1 MANNTLPDFAAFNPA
16 NVGAQIDQLITQL
29 QKAVQHAETAEA
41 TWADFYA
48 PLEQSSEQL
57 QRAWGMVSHL
67 NGVADS
73 PPLRA
78 AYQEKLQEI
87 TQAWTEIGQNKALFE
102 QYKKLKNSTEYSN
115 ASATRKRIIDKALQ
129 GFELSGAALVSP
141 GRERYAAIQDEL
153 AQLAQDFSKR
163 ALDATNA
170 YSLHLEKEAH
180 VAGLPADVVAA
191 AKAEAVSKGKTGW
204 LFSLRMPSYMPVMQY
219 ANDRA
224 VREAMYQAYCT
235 RASESGPVS
244 LDNSKTI
251 EQTLALRAEEAK
263 LLGYQNFAELS
274 LATKMADSPTQ
285 VDQFL
290 RDLGSKAKPFALK
303 EMQELRAFA
312 ADKLGIMDVQ
322 AWDIAYIS
330 EKLKEERYSFSEQEV
345 RQYFQAPK
353 VLQGLF
359 KKIEELFSV
368 SVVKDKTSVWDHA
381 VEFYR
386 IERNDP
392 NKGQQK
398 QLVGQFYIDLY
409 ARETKR
415 SGAWMD
421 DARGRNN
428 SGKELQ
434 TPVAYLVCN
443 FMPPVDGKPALLTH
457 DEVTTLFHEMGHG
470 LHHLLTRVDDLAVS
484 GINGVEWD
492 AVELPSQFMENFCW
506 EWPCLKA
513 MSSHIETGQ
522 ELPRALFD
530 KMTAAKNFQAA
541 MQTMRQL
548 EFALFDMQLHASA
561 TAPDVQATLD
571 AVRKEVAVV
580 IPPAYNRFQNS
591 FSHIFAGGYAAG
603 YYSYKWAEVLS
614 ADCYAA
620 FEEKPA
626 DSPAIGA
633 KFLQEI
639 LSAGASRPAIDSF
652 RAFRG
657 RDPQIDALLRHNGL
671 QENSSVLVNHA

>member
-1 MANNTLPDFAAFNPA
+1 MANNTLPDFAAFDPA
-16 NVGAQIDQLITQL
+16 KVGAQIDQLITQL
-29 QKAVQHAETAEA
+29 QASVKAAEQASP
-41 TWADFYA
+41 TWQDFYL

-57 QRAWGMVSHL
+57 QRAWGIVSHL

-73 PPLRA
+73 PALRA
-78 AYQEKLQEI
+78 AYEEKLQDI
-87 TQAWTEIGQNKALFE
+87 TQAWTEIGQNKILFE
-102 QYKKLKNSTEYSN
+102 QYKKLKNSDQYQA

-141 GRERYAAIQDEL
+141 ARERYATIQDES

-170 YSLHLEKEAH
+170 YTLHLESNEQ

-191 AKAEAVSKGKTGW
+191 AKAEAQNKGKHGW
-204 LFSLRMPSYMPVMQY
+204 YFSLRMPSYLPIMQY
-219 ANDRA
+219 ADDRL
-224 VREAMYQAYCT
+224 VRETIYRAYCT
-235 RASESGPVS
+235 RASESGPAD
-244 LDNSKTI
+244 LDNSKII
-251 EQTLALRAEEAK
+251 EQTLALRAEESA
-263 LLGYQNFAELS
+263 LLGFGNFAELS
-274 LATKMADSPTQ
+274 LATKMADTPTQ
-285 VDQFL
+285 VERFL
-290 RDLGSKAKPFALK
+290 RDLGKKAKPFAMK
-303 EMQELRAFA
+303 ELEELRKFA
-312 ADKLGIMDVQ
+312 GEKLGIQNLQ
-322 AWDIAYIS
+322 AWDVAYVS

-345 RQYFQAPK
+345 RQYFQSPK
-353 VLQGLF
+353 VLKGLF
-359 KKIEELFSV
+359 AKIEELFSV
-368 SVVKDKTSVWDHA
+368 SVVKDQTSVWDDS

-386 IERNDP
+386 IERTVASG
-392 NKGQQK
+392 KK
-398 QLVGQFYIDLY
+398 ELVGQFYIDLY
-409 ARETKR
+409 ARESKR

-421 DARGRNN
+421 DARGRNHT
-428 SGKELQ
+428 SAQVQ

-443 FMPPVDGKPALLTH
+443 FTPPVDGKPSLLTH

-470 LHHLLTRVDDLAVS
+470 LHHLLTRIDDLAVS

-506 EWPCLKA
+506 EWPCVQA
-513 MSSHIETGQ
+513 MSSHIDTSAP
-522 ELPRALFD
+522 LPRALFE

-548 EFALFDMQLHASA
+548 EFALFDMQLHSSA
-561 TAPDVQATLD
+561 KVPNVQATLD
-571 AVRKEVAVV
+571 AVRQEVAVV
-580 IPPAYNRFQNS
+580 MPPAYNRFQNS

-620 FEEKPA
+620 FEEKP
-626 DSPAIGA
+626 SESVAIGK

-639 LSAGASRPAIDSF
+639 LSAGGSRPAIDSF

-671 QENSSVLVNHA
+671 QENLLTNVSHA

>member
-1 MANNTLPDFAAFNPA
+1 MANNTLPDFASFNPTK
-16 NVGAQIDQLITQL
+16 VGAQIDQLITQL
-29 QKAVQHAETAEA
+29 QASVKTAEA
-41 TWADFYA
+41 ANATWQDFYL
-48 PLEQSSEQL
+48 PLERASEEL
-57 QRAWGMVSHL
+57 QRTWGMVSHL

-73 PPLRA
+73 PTLRA
-78 AYQEKLQEI
+78 AYEEKLQDV

-102 QYKKLKNSTEYSN
+102 QYKKLKNSNEYNS

-141 GRERYAAIQDEL
+141 ARERYAAIQDEA
-153 AQLAQDFSKR
+153 AQLSQDFSKR

-170 YSLHLEKEAH
+170 YTLHLETERQL
-180 VAGLPADVVAA
+180 AGLPNDVIAA
-191 AKAEAVSKGKTGW
+191 ARAEAQMKNKEGW
-204 LFSLRMPSYMPVMQY
+204 YFSLRMPSYLPVMQY
-219 ANDRA
+219 ADDRL
-224 VREAMYQAYCT
+224 VREAIYKAYCT
-235 RASESGPVS
+235 RASESGPTE
-244 LDNSKTI
+244 LNNSKII
-251 EQTLALRAEEAK
+251 EQTLALRAEESV
-263 LLGYQNFAELS
+263 LLGFSTFAELS
-274 LATKMADSPTQ
+274 LATKMADTPAQ

-290 RDLGSKAKPFALK
+290 RDLGKKAKPFALK
-303 EMQELRAFA
+303 EVQELRQFA
-312 ADKLGIMDVQ
+312 AEKLNINEMQ
-322 AWDIAYIS
+322 AWDVAYVS

-353 VLQGLF
+353 VLKGLF
-359 KKIEELFSV
+359 EKIEELFSV
-368 SVVKDKTSVWDHA
+368 TVVKDQTSVWHDS

-386 IERNDP
+386 IEKN
-392 NKGQQK
+392 NSTGKE
-398 QLVGQFYIDLY
+398 LVGQFYIDLY
-409 ARETKR
+409 ARESKR

-421 DARGRNN
+421 DARGRNHT
-428 SGKELQ
+428 SAQLQ

-443 FMPPVDGKPALLTH
+443 FMPPMDGKPALLTH
-457 DEVTTLFHEMGHG
+457 DQITTLFHEMGHG

-506 EWPCLKA
+506 EWPTVQA
-513 MSSHIETGQ
+513 MSSHVDTGAP
-522 ELPRALFD
+522 LPRTLFD

-548 EFALFDMQLHASA
+548 EFALFDMQLHCSA
-561 TAPDVQATLD
+561 KVPNVQATLD
-571 AVRKEVAVV
+571 AVRSEVAV
-580 IPPAYNRFQNS
+580 IMPPAYNRFQNS

-620 FEEKPA
+620 FEEKPTESA
-626 DSPAIGA
+626 VIGE

-639 LSAGASRPAIDSF
+639 LSAGGSRPAIDSF

-671 QENSSVLVNHA
+671 QENPFAQVSHA